1 MGKDNFLTLSS
12 MTNEA
17 MCAWKAYRRRDPV
30 MMRHTCSMR
39 DTLYRKSAP
48 NRELWHTE
56 MSFDYSFCVLAAAGI
71 VVVIA
76 TLAML
81 RRICRA
87 MFCRRRRKR

>member
-1 MGKDNFLTLSS
+1 MRLEGVPKARSRYD
-12 MTNEA
+12 EA
-17 MCAWKAYRRRDPV
+17 HV
-30 MMRHTCSMR
+30 LMR